1 MLGALLLSSCLG
13 GSGDASPQASQL
25 LEVVRALKGQL
36 DELKANQAAL
46 TQKIAALEEHGG
58 SSGVAAPSGGGFP
71 DLLPEEQLTA
81 TLEQAALEKR
91 REVTAALKAKGLEVT
106 SYGNPEIIMPVEFTH
121 PYKAEVPVTI
131 NQGGRQF
138 TTPLTFRADWQGQWK
153 VEDTEA
159 LVQTIIASARSGQT
173 TSPEG
178 TPAPRFGGGSVANNP
193 SNQPA
198 AQQPPTQ
205 PPPQQPPSR
214 PAQTGP
220 NVPGANVREID
231 LTGKE
236 LFNR

>member
-13 GSGDASPQASQL
+13 GSGDASSQAAQL
-25 LEVVRALKGQL
+25 MEVVRALKTQL
-36 DELKANQAAL
+36 DEVKASQAVL
-46 TQKIAALEEHGG
+46 SQKIAALEQHGG
-58 SSGVAAPSGGGFP
+58 STAAAPSGGGFP
-71 DLLPEEQLTA
+71 ELLPEEQLTV

-91 REVTAALKAKGLEVT
+91 REVAAALKAKGLEVT
-106 SYGNPEIIMPVEFTH
+106 GYGNPEIIMPVEFTH

-138 TTPLTFRADWQGQWK
+138 TAPLTFRADWQGQWQ

-159 LVQTIIASARSGQT
+159 LVRTIIASARGSQA
-173 TSPEG
+173 TSLEG
-178 TPAPRFGGGSVANNP
+178 SPAPRFGGGSVANTPTNP
-193 SNQPA
+193 SP
-198 AQQPPTQ
+198 AQQQPTK

-214 PAQTGP
+214 PVQTGP

-236 LFNR
+236 IFNR